1 HSWYLIKSEYL
12 ILTWIML
19 GFHLELIGPTM
30 PNLVANIK
38 VTYSGMGSVLAS
50 RSAGYLFA
58 NLLGAILQN
67 IVKKHSEGLLF
78 FAFILPAIV
87 VFAAPFVTSLIL
99 MCILFFIQGLCKN
112 FTDLGGNNLLLTM
125 WGDNAGT
132 SLNSAHFG
140 YGVGAGFVNLLIGRL
155 IFAIVSLFLSV
166 NICLSI
172 IWFGAFCL
180 AIAWLNY
187 VWIIDL
193 TSPSLYILGAVTDL
207 IFSPIFPLSFGFFN
221 QRLNVIPML
230 LDLLLCGTALGAIT
244 FNKIAGVI
252 IDRNPNHFPTI
263 LAVCILMAIILYIAS
278 HIVYFF
284 HQQKNLLNV
293 RSSVINGSALSSEY
307 CNEEE
312 QQITNYLRD
321 QEDK

>member
-1 HSWYLIKSEYL
+1 
-12 ILTWIML
+12 
-19 GFHLELIGPTM
+19 PTM

-38 VTYSGMGSVLAS
+38 VTYSGMGSMLAS

-67 IVKKHSEGLLF
+67 IY
-78 FAFILPAIV
+78 I
-87 VFAAPFVTSLIL
+87 
-99 MCILFFIQGLCKN
+99 
-112 FTDLGGNNLLLTM
+112 GGNNLLLTM
-125 WGDNAGT
+125 WGDNAAA
-132 SLNSAHFG
+132 SLNSAHFE
-140 YGVGAGFVNLLIGRL
+140 YGVGAVFVNLLIGRL

-193 TSPSLYILGAVTDL
+193 TSTSLFILGAVTDL

-230 LDLLLCGTALGAIT
+230 LDLLLCGTALGAIK

-293 RSSVINGSALSSEY
+293 RSLVINGSALSSEY